1 MPADFPF
8 DVVAFDLDGTLADTA
23 PDLTAAL
30 NHALSMLGRPPV
42 PAEDVRH
49 MVGHG
54 ARALLQKGL
63 AATGEM
69 TEALVEQG
77 FPLFIDYYL
86 DHIADG
92 TTIFPGLNAA
102 LDQLAARGVKLAVCT
117 NKQEKLA
124 RRCLD
129 QLGWANRFDALIGGD
144 TLPVRKPDPTPL
156 FEAIAR
162 CGGGRAAYVGD
173 SITDT
178 DTGRNA
184 NIPTIAV
191 SFGFSDRP
199 PEQLDATALID
210 HFDDLIPTLE
220 RLGTEDSWLSCNIC
234 GSTKFIARQ
243 QRGHVQCDG
252 CGSNE
257 RARLLWLMLQK
268 HDLLRP
274 GLRVLH
280 IAPEGAFAQRLHA
293 IYGDGYEPVDIDP
306 DLYDFAPN
314 IRKIDLVEDAAK
326 LPSGHYDLILHSHV
340 MEHIPCNITAI
351 LYHLHRS
358 LNPQGKQVCCIPI
371 IRDGHYAEDLGPI
384 DPADATAR
392 FGQEDH
398 VRTFGGR
405 DVQRTLGMIFAL
417 PAEYDLIHEFDEAT
431 LIRSNIP
438 RINWRGWS
446 PNSVLVLEK
455 GDLLLK
461 G

>member
-1 MPADFPF
+1 MTADFPF

-30 NHALSMLGRPPV
+30 NHALSVLGRPPV

-69 TEALVEQG
+69 TEALVEEG
-77 FPLFIDYYL
+77 FPIFIDYYL

-92 TTIFPGLNAA
+92 TTVFPGLNAA

-117 NKQEKLA
+117 NKAELLA
-124 RRCLD
+124 RRCID
-129 QLGWANRFDALIGGD
+129 ALGWQDRFDALVGGD
-144 TLPVRKPDPTPL
+144 TLTVRKPDPAPL

-184 NIPTIAV
+184 NIPTVAV
-191 SFGFSDRP
+191 TFGFSDRP
-199 PEQLDATALID
+199 HDQLDATALVD

-220 RLGTEDSWLSCNIC
+220 RLGKEESWLSCNIC
-234 GSTKFIARQ
+234 GSTEFVARQ
-243 QRGHVQCDG
+243 QRGHVQCGD

-257 RARLLWLMLQK
+257 RARLLWLMLEK
-268 HDLLRP
+268 HGMLRP

-280 IAPEGAFAQRLHA
+280 IAPERPLAERLHA
-293 IYGDGYEPVDIDP
+293 LYGDGYEPVDIDP

-314 IRKIDLVEDAAK
+314 IRRIDLVEDAAR
-326 LPSGHYDLILHSHV
+326 LPPGRYDLILHSHV

-351 LYHLHRS
+351 LFHLHRALTPS
-358 LNPQGKQVCCIPI
+358 GKHICCVPI
-371 IRDGHYAEDLGPI
+371 IRGGHYGEDLGPI
-384 DPADATAR
+384 AESEALMR

-398 VRTFGGR
+398 VRTFGGE
-405 DVQRTLGMIFAL
+405 DIQRTLGMIFAL
-417 PAEYDLIHEFDEAT
+417 PDEYDLTREFDAAT
-431 LIRSNIP
+431 LIRHAIP

-446 PNSVLVLEK
+446 PNSVLVIEK
-455 GDLLLK
+455 DDLLLRP
-461 G
+461 